1 VPRHARSTTCH
12 VKTDATQR
20 FTIDIVMDSFSQ
32 QANADEVGKLLHRLN
47 DLALAGVAANLL
59 GIDKREAD
67 DVDIKFLDLLKR
79 HKANLESLQ

>member
-1 VPRHARSTTCH
+1 
-12 VKTDATQR
+12 
-20 FTIDIVMDSFSQ
+20 MDSFSQ